1 LRASLEIIIDR
12 RERIDCQDRRQ
23 AGPERVVIGIEG
35 NRTSVTGESLIQLLQ
50 IVERSAQVTVHLGG
64 IWFDGEGLLVAC
76 HGLIQLPQ
84 ALERMPK
91 VTVRLGVIGFEGKG
105 FRDEINGGVV
115 FSHI

>member
-1 LRASLEIIIDR
+1 MRASLEIVIDR

-35 NRTSVTGESLIQLLQ
+35 NRTSVTGESLIQL
-50 IVERSAQVTVHLGG
+50 
-64 IWFDGEGLLVAC
+64 
-76 HGLIQLPQ
+76 PQ
-84 ALERMPK
+84 ALERKPK